1 METIPVEHAMI
12 IATILFTLGLIGVL
26 IRRNILFVLMSI
38 EVMFNAT
45 ALAFIVAGAKWGQAD
60 GQIFFIFTI
69 AMAAAEVA
77 IGLSLALLLN
87 RTLNTLDSD
96 AANTM
101 QG

>member
-38 EVMFNAT
+38 EVMLNAT

-60 GQIFFIFTI
+60 GQILFILTI

-77 IGLSLALLLN
+77 IGLALALLLN